1 MFEKIWIQPAAG
13 DSGGA
18 LGAAL
23 AFFYEQEGTLR
34 PKTQAKDS
42 MQHSQLGTSY
52 TSEQIEE
59 TLIHCGAVYI
69 KEDKTRIIERVASD
83 LSLGKSIGWFQGRS
97 EYGPRALGNR
107 SILANASLDETQKR
121 LNLQIKYRESFR
133 PFAPVVLLSE
143 ALELFE
149 NATESDYML
158 FTFKLKE
165 KYRLNIIENNNAIG
179 MEKLYV
185 HRSNIPAV
193 THVDYSARVQTI
205 ADDRTDDIA
214 LLLKKYKELTGTS
227 VIVNTSFNVRGE
239 PIVNSP
245 SDAFNCFMATE
256 LDVLVIESFYLVKA
270 LQTANRVD
278 YRQYVESD

>member
-1 MFEKIWIQPAAG
+1 M
-13 DSGGA
+13 
-18 LGAAL
+18 
-23 AFFYEQEGTLR
+23 
-34 PKTQAKDS
+34 
-42 MQHSQLGTSY
+42 
-52 TSEQIEE
+52 
-59 TLIHCGAVYI
+59 
-69 KEDKTRIIERVASD
+69 
-83 LSLGKSIGWFQGRS
+83 
-97 EYGPRALGNR
+97 
-107 SILANASLDETQKR
+107 
-121 LNLQIKYRESFR
+121 
-133 PFAPVVLLSE
+133 
-143 ALELFE
+143 
-149 NATESDYML
+149 
-158 FTFKLKE
+158 
-165 KYRLNIIENNNAIG
+165 IENNNAIG